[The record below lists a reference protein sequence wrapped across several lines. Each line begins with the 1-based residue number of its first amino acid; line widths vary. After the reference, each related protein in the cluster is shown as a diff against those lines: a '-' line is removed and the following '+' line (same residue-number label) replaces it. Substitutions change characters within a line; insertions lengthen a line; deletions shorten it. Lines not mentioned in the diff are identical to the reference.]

1 LTACNYKKI
10 PLYQSKNSKNI
21 VYRANLGLKMAYIK
35 NFLIFLALW
44 RKNTSQ
50 KWYNCDI
57 MTLHSGV
64 SCALVKNNLLFL

>member
-1 LTACNYKKI
+1 
-10 PLYQSKNSKNI
+10 
-21 VYRANLGLKMAYIK
+21 MAYIK
-35 NFLIFLALW
+35 KFLKFLALW

-64 SCALVKNNLLFL
+64 SCALVKNNLLFLEKIIKKKLKKANQLWFSS